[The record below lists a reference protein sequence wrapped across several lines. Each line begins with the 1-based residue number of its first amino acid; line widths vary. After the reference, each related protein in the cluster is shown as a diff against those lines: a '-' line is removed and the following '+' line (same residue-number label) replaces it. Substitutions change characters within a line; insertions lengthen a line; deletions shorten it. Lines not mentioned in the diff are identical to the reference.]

1 MADKIKDHS
10 LQAGYCVEWSV
21 AERTLP
27 GQGLSGDGHVVIP
40 RRDGMLAAVVDGLG
54 HGSEAAAAAQA
65 AIAVLKEN
73 PEKSVISLVE
83 DCHRALHKSR
93 GAVMTVVVFNMDE
106 NTLTA
111 LGIGNVETVLLRADP
126 VMHPPCESVLLRGG
140 LVGYQLPALHASVFP
155 IQVNDLVVFATDGI
169 RDNFYEQLNAADP
182 VKPMAER
189 ILAQKFRGTDDGL
202 VLAIRYMGKP
212 YG

>member
-1 MADKIKDHS
+1 MADKIRDHS

-27 GQGLSGDGHVVIP
+27 GEGLSGDCHLLIP

-65 AIAVLKEN
+65 AMAVLKEH
-73 PEKSVISLVE
+73 PEDPVISLVE
-83 DCHRALHKSR
+83 HCHRALHPTR
-93 GAVMTVVVFNMDE
+93 GAVMTVVVFNMNE

-126 VMHPPCESVLLRGG
+126 VMHPPRESVLLRGG
-140 LVGYQLPALHASVFP
+140 LVGYQLPPLHPNVFP
-155 IQVNDLVVFATDGI
+155 VQVGDLVIFATDGI
-169 RDNFYEQLNAADP
+169 QANFSEQLNPADP
-182 VKPMAER
+182 VKQMAER

-202 VLAIRYMGKP
+202 VLAIRYLGKP